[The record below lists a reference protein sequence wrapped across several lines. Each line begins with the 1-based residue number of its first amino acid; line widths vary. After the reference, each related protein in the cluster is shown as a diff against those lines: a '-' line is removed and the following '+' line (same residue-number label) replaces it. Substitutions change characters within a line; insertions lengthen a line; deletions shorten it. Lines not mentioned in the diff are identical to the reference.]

1 MEKLSKEL
9 ETQQEEKE
17 ALEASASEAEKR
29 LVN

>member
-9 ETQQEEKE
+9 ETQQEENE
-17 ALEASASEAEKR
+17 ALETSASEAEKR